1 MSARMP
7 MCIGGAMLAPVSS
20 DILKIAQ
27 GWRETFFKLGTD
39 VQRSHAQRLQVLA
52 RGVDLSNCKQSHGTE
67 GSCSRPCLG
76 EVTQNKRDC
85 CVQGLRLELE
95 LEVNCSAKVR
105 CVSQLLARENYPQ

>member
-1 MSARMP
+1 
-7 MCIGGAMLAPVSS
+7 MLAPVSS

-39 VQRSHAQRLQVLA
+39 VQRSHAQCLQVLA
-52 RGVDLSNCKQSHGTE
+52 RGVDLSNGKQSHSIE
-67 GSCSRPCLG
+67 GCLRPCLG
-76 EVTQNKRDC
+76 EITQNKRDC